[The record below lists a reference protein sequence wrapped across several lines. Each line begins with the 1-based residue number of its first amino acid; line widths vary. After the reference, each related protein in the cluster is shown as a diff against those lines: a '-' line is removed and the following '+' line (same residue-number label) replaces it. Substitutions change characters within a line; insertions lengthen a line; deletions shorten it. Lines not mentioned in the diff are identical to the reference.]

1 MSKDIIGLISS
12 IGAIQSF
19 FLALY
24 VLSLNGRIRLANLI
38 LGLLF
43 VALAIRVGKSVI
55 WAYWE
60 QTPLW
65 LLNLGFGAHAAVGPL
80 FLVYI
85 YHARHHEAKF
95 QKLNFLHFLPSM
107 AIIVLSSYLPLI
119 GFWYSGGYSFLLFH
133 QLAYMLI
140 SLIYIGF
147 IFMKSNN
154 GPLIIESAKLK
165 WLFNLWL
172 GITIWG
178 LAYFSNYILG
188 ITSYLLGPM
197 LYSGIIYFLSFYGF
211 KNQNV
216 FHPGKLGKYNN
227 LNLTKEDTERY
238 RTKLLKLIEDEKP
251 YLNADFSLTKLSKM
265 VFIPGHILSHIINDE
280 LKSNFPEFINTYRV
294 KNAQLM
300 LNNPSTRH
308 QKISSI
314 AYDCGF
320 NSLSSFNTAF
330 KKVVQMT
337 PSDFRDQSL

>member
-1 MSKDIIGLISS
+1 MSKEIIGLISS

-19 FLALY
+19 FLAIY
-24 VLSLNGRIRLANLI
+24 VLSIKGRMQLSNLF

-43 VALAIRVGKSVI
+43 VALAIRVGKSVL

-85 YHARHHEAKF
+85 YHITHHEAKF
-95 QKLNFLHFLPSM
+95 QKTNYLHFLLSI
-107 AIIVLSSYLPLI
+107 AIIVLSSYLPLT

-133 QLAYMLI
+133 QLTYMLI
-140 SLIYIGF
+140 SLIFIG
-147 IFMKSNN
+147 MKFKN
-154 GPLIIESAKLK
+154 GSLILDNAKLK
-165 WLFNLWL
+165 WLLNLWL

-197 LYSGIIYFLSFYGF
+197 LYSGIIYFLSYYGF

-216 FHPGKLGKYNN
+216 FHLMKLGKYKN

-238 RTKLLKLIEDEKP
+238 RSKLLKLIEEEKP
-251 YLNADFSLTKLSKM
+251 YLDVDFSLTMLSKM

-280 LKSNFPEFINTYRV
+280 LKSNFSEFINTYRV

-300 LNNPSTRH
+300 LHNPSTRH

-314 AYDCGF
+314 AYESGF

-330 KKVVQMT
+330 KRVVQMT
-337 PSDFRDQSL
+337 PSDFRNQQS